1 MSKNN
6 KKVDSFV
13 VINEDNEF
21 QLVGAEILDRYSI
34 KSDMDETGSKQLK
47 TDGWMYDESLLEP
60 LYDPYQLCELLELN
74 TYHEDCVDVIS
85 RDSAGISYDFVPV
98 TGENE
103 DLENKPKIETLFP
116 NLETKINKL
125 LYFMNYDRKSVGYG
139 ALEIIREGKSKSR
152 IVNLAHIPSYTL
164 RRTRDGKRA
173 VQRVAGKEVWFVLY
187 GKNYDE
193 NNKKC
198 DVHSETG
205 KFYPYN
211 SLKPEEKANELLW
224 TMDYNPKS
232 QYYGLPKIIGS
243 IPTIHGDM
251 SRNNY
256 NTSFFKNYG
265 MPAFAVLVSG
275 DFYDYD
281 EKPFIEDEHGNK
293 VPNENYDVTE
303 TLRYKISQQLK
314 EVIKNP
320 HSAMAITIPSEG
332 EEGNVDIKLQP
343 LSVDTK
349 EASFR
354 LYRKD
359 NRDEIL
365 HAHRVPPYKLGI
377 NENGSLGGSNIKE
390 ATINYKNDVVAPIR
404 DDDEFIINKILKN
417 DFDITD
423 WEFKIVEHD
432 NRDYA
437 GDVAIIKELFNMAS
451 ITPRQIIE
459 NIGDK
464 FGLTAPDDNPFL
476 DEYYLNGQ
484 PLDNVWNGTPNS
496 GEADEMLS
504 SLENDLLGEA
514 ITVDN
519 SIVQSEGHIGE
530 NGIESASVKKDIKSF
545 RQTVTDAFRR
555 RK

>member
-1 MSKNN
+1 
-6 KKVDSFV
+6 
-13 VINEDNEF
+13 
-21 QLVGAEILDRYSI
+21 
-34 KSDMDETGSKQLK
+34 
-47 TDGWMYDESLLEP
+47 
-60 LYDPYQLCELLELN
+60 
-74 TYHEDCVDVIS
+74 
-85 RDSAGISYDFVPV
+85 
-98 TGENE
+98 
-103 DLENKPKIETLFP
+103 
-116 NLETKINKL
+116 
-125 LYFMNYDRKSVGYG
+125 
-139 ALEIIREGKSKSR
+139 
-152 IVNLAHIPSYTL
+152 
-164 RRTRDGKRA
+164 
-173 VQRVAGKEVWFVLY
+173 
-187 GKNYDE
+187 
-193 NNKKC
+193 
-198 DVHSETG
+198 
-205 KFYPYN
+205 
-211 SLKPEEKANELLW
+211 
-224 TMDYNPKS
+224 
-232 QYYGLPKIIGS
+232 
-243 IPTIHGDM
+243 M

-293 VPNENYDVTE
+293 IDNPDYDVKE

-359 NRDEIL
+359 NRDEVL

-390 ATINYKNDVVAPIR
+390 ATTNYKNDVVAPIR
-404 DDDEFIINKILKN
+404 DDDEFIINQLIKN
-417 DFDITD
+417 EFNIID
-423 WEFKIVEHD
+423 WEFKIIEHD

-464 FGLTAPDDNPFL
+464 FGLTAPEDNPYL

-484 PLDNVWNGTPNS
+484 PLDNVWANAPNS

-504 SLENDLLGEA
+504 SLQNDLLGEA
-514 ITVDN
+514 GSVDK
-519 SIVQSEGHIGE
+519 SIIQSEGHISE
-530 NGIESASVKKDIKSF
+530 DGIESASVKEDTKSF

-555 RK
+555 RR

>member
-1 MSKNN
+1 MSKIN

-13 VINEDNEF
+13 VINEDQEYE
-21 QLVGAEILDRYSI
+21 LVGAEILERYSI

-47 TDGWMYDESLLEP
+47 TDGWQYDESLLEP

-85 RDSAGISYDFVPV
+85 RDAAGISYDFVPV

-103 DLENKPKIETLFP
+103 DPENKPKIETLFP

-125 LYFMNYDRKSVGYG
+125 LYFMNYDRKAVGYG
-139 ALEIIREGKSKSR
+139 ALEIIRESDSKSR

-193 NNKKC
+193 NNRKC

-232 QYYGLPKIIGS
+232 QYYGLPKIIGA

-281 EKPFIEDEHGNK
+281 EKPYIYDENGNK
-293 VPNENYDVTE
+293 VKNEDYDVTE

-359 NRDEIL
+359 NRDEVL
-365 HAHRVPPYKLGI
+365 HSHRVPPYKLGI

-390 ATINYKNDVVAPIR
+390 ATVNYKNDVVAPIR
-404 DDDEFIINKILKN
+404 DDDEEAINRILRE
-417 DFDITD
+417 DFEITD
-423 WEFKIVEHD
+423 WKFTIVEHD

-437 GDVAIIKELFNMAS
+437 GDIAIIKELFNMAS

-464 FGLTAPDDNPFL
+464 FGLTAPEDNPYL

-484 PLDNVWNGTPNS
+484 PLDNVWSNTPNS

-514 ITVDN
+514 ITLDD
-519 SIVQSEGHIGE
+519 STGQEGYISED
-530 NGIESASVKKDIKSF
+530 GIESASIKKDTKSF

>member
-1 MSKNN
+1 MSKIN

-13 VINEDNEF
+13 VINEDQEYE
-21 QLVGAEILDRYSI
+21 LVGAEILERYSI

-47 TDGWMYDESLLEP
+47 TDGWQYDESLLEP

-85 RDSAGISYDFVPV
+85 RDAAGISYDFVPV

-103 DLENKPKIETLFP
+103 DPENKPKIETLFP

-125 LYFMNYDRKSVGYG
+125 LYFMNYDRKAVGYG
-139 ALEIIREGKSKSR
+139 ALEVIREGKSKSK

-193 NNKKC
+193 NNRKC

-205 KFYPYN
+205 KFHPYN

-232 QYYGLPKIIGS
+232 QYYGLPKIIGA

-281 EKPFIEDEHGNK
+281 EKPYIYDENGNK
-293 VPNENYDVTE
+293 VKNEDYDVTE

-359 NRDEIL
+359 NRDEVL
-365 HAHRVPPYKLGI
+365 HSHRVPPYKLGI

-390 ATINYKNDVVAPIR
+390 ATVNYKNDVVAPIR
-404 DDDEFIINKILKN
+404 DDDEEAINRILRE
-417 DFDITD
+417 DFEITD
-423 WEFKIVEHD
+423 WKFTIVEHD
-432 NRDYA
+432 NRDYS
-437 GDVAIIKELFNMAS
+437 GDIAIIKELFNMAS

-464 FGLTAPDDNPFL
+464 FGLTAPEDNPFL

-484 PLDNVWNGTPNS
+484 PLDNVWANAPNS

-504 SLENDLLGEA
+504 SIENDLLGEA
-514 ITVDN
+514 ITLDD
-519 SIVQSEGHIGE
+519 STGQEGYISED
-530 NGIESASVKKDIKSF
+530 GIESASIKKDTKTF

>member
-1 MSKNN
+1 MRKTE

-13 VINEDNEF
+13 VINDNDEF
-21 QLVGAEILDRYSI
+21 ELVGAEILDRYSI
-34 KSDMDETGSKQLK
+34 KTDMDETGSKQLK

-74 TYHEDCVDVIS
+74 SYHESCVDVIS
-85 RDSAGISYDFVPV
+85 RDAAGISYDFVPV
-98 TGENE
+98 TGEKE
-103 DLENKPKIETLFP
+103 DNDTKPKITTIFP
-116 NLETKINKL
+116 KLETKINKL
-125 LYFMNYDRKSVGYG
+125 LYHMNYDRKATGYG
-139 ALEIIREGKSKSR
+139 ALEIIRENKSKSR
-152 IVNLAHIPSYTL
+152 IVNIAHIPSYTL

-198 DVHSETG
+198 DVHADTG
-205 KFYPYN
+205 KFHPYN

-243 IPTIHGDM
+243 IPTIYGDM
-251 SRNNY
+251 NRNNY

-281 EKPFIEDEHGNK
+281 EKPYIEDENGNK
-293 VPNENYDVTE
+293 IPNPDYDVTE

-314 EVIKNP
+314 EVIRNP

-349 EASFR
+349 EAGFR

-365 HAHRVPPYKLGI
+365 HTHRVPPYKLGI
-377 NENGSLGGSNIKE
+377 NENGSLGGSNIRE
-390 ATINYKNDVVAPIR
+390 ATVNYKNDVVAPIR
-404 DDDEFIINKILKN
+404 DDDEFMINKILKD
-417 DFDITD
+417 DFGIID
-423 WEFKIVEHD
+423 WEFKIIEHD

-437 GDVAIIKELFNMAS
+437 GDIAIIKELFNMAS

-464 FGLTAPDDNPFL
+464 FGLTAPDNPYL

-484 PLDNVWNGTPNS
+484 PLDNVWNGTPVS

-514 ITVDN
+514 VSLDE

-530 NGIESASVKKDIKSF
+530 DVIESASVKKDIKTF
-545 RQTVTDAFRR
+545 RQTISDAFRR

>member
-1 MSKNN
+1 MSKTE

-13 VINEDNEF
+13 VINDNDEF
-21 QLVGAEILDRYSI
+21 ELVGAKILDRYSI
-34 KSDMDETGSKQLK
+34 KTDMDETGSKQLK

-74 TYHEDCVDVIS
+74 SYHESCVDVIS
-85 RDSAGISYDFVPV
+85 RDAAGISYDFVPV

-103 DLENKPKIETLFP
+103 DDATKPKITTIFP
-116 NLETKINKL
+116 KLETKINKL
-125 LYFMNYDRKSVGYG
+125 LYHMNYDRKATGYG
-139 ALEIIREGKSKSR
+139 ALEIIRENKSKSR
-152 IVNLAHIPSYTL
+152 IVNIAHIPSYTL

-198 DVHSETG
+198 DVHADTG
-205 KFYPYN
+205 KFHPYN

-243 IPTIHGDM
+243 IPTIYGDM

-281 EKPFIEDEHGNK
+281 EKPYIEDENGNK
-293 VPNENYDVTE
+293 IPNPDYDVTE

-314 EVIKNP
+314 EVIRNP

-349 EASFR
+349 EAGFR

-365 HAHRVPPYKLGI
+365 HTHRVPPYKLGI
-377 NENGSLGGSNIKE
+377 NENGSLGGSNIRE
-390 ATINYKNDVVAPIR
+390 ATVNYKNDVVAPIR
-404 DDDEFIINKILKN
+404 DDDEFMINKILKD
-417 DFDITD
+417 DFGIID
-423 WEFKIVEHD
+423 WEFKIIEHD

-437 GDVAIIKELFNMAS
+437 GDIAIIKELFNMAS

-464 FGLTAPDDNPFL
+464 FGLTAPDNPFL

-484 PLDNVWNGTPNS
+484 PLDNIWNDTPVS

-514 ITVDN
+514 VSLDE

-530 NGIESASVKKDIKSF
+530 DVIESASVKKDIKTF
-545 RQTVTDAFRR
+545 RQTISDAFRR

>member
-1 MSKNN
+1 MSKIN

-13 VINEDNEF
+13 VINEDQEYE
-21 QLVGAEILDRYSI
+21 LVGAEILERYSI

-47 TDGWMYDESLLEP
+47 TDGWQYDESLLEP

-85 RDSAGISYDFVPV
+85 RDAAGISYDFVPV

-103 DLENKPKIETLFP
+103 DPENKPKIETLFP

-125 LYFMNYDRKSVGYG
+125 LYFMNYDRKAVGYG
-139 ALEIIREGKSKSR
+139 ALEVIREGKSKSK

-205 KFYPYN
+205 KFHPYN

-232 QYYGLPKIIGS
+232 QYYGLPKIIGA

-281 EKPFIEDEHGNK
+281 EKPYIYDENGNK
-293 VPNENYDVTE
+293 VKNEDYDVTE

-359 NRDEIL
+359 NRDEVL
-365 HAHRVPPYKLGI
+365 HSHRVPPYKLGI

-390 ATINYKNDVVAPIR
+390 ATVNYKNDVVAPIR
-404 DDDEFIINKILKN
+404 DDDEEAINRILRE
-417 DFDITD
+417 DFEITD
-423 WEFKIVEHD
+423 WKFTIVEHD

-437 GDVAIIKELFNMAS
+437 GDIAIIKELFNMAS

-464 FGLTAPDDNPFL
+464 FGLTAPEDNPFL

-484 PLDNVWNGTPNS
+484 PLDNVWANAPNS

-504 SLENDLLGEA
+504 SIENDLLGEA
-514 ITVDN
+514 ITLDD
-519 SIVQSEGHIGE
+519 STGQEGYISED
-530 NGIESASVKKDIKSF
+530 GIESASIKKDTKTF